1 MPPILVFPNPAVK
14 PASQP
19 LSERGKC
26 DMMAITSHKRDRT
39 ASSFRMLQQIRCL
52 IARKELLIGPCTQAL
67 AGGRSGKSG
76 GPLAG
81 KRRGRGARHS
91 TMIDNAQLS
100 ERKLKILIVL
110 LYYHPHSTG
119 LTHYVRMLAEEL
131 VNRGHQV
138 TVVASCHSRELPL
151 GETNLN
157 GVRVIRLWAPI
168 ALSRGR
174 IMPTYPWA
182 IYRLLREHDIVN
194 MHIPLLET
202 ALVTI
207 LAGISGVKII
217 PTHHGDLILPKN
229 PVNSVITKVMFSLYK
244 YMAKRVPCII
254 GLSDDYADNSY
265 YLLPYRDKVKIIYPP
280 MIIPEPDPAGVKR
293 LQEKWRHDGGPL
305 IGYAG
310 RFVQEKRPDLLI
322 RALDVINSRH
332 PNARIVFAGEYDIS
346 YEGTWQRH
354 QDLVERY
361 RSQLVFLGLIG
372 DKQELANFYAAC
384 DVLVMPSDSDCFPLV
399 QGEAMLCGTPVVMTD
414 IAGGRVAVKIT
425 GMGKLARP
433 GDWRSIGETTLA
445 VLEEP
450 CRYSKPREFVERI
463 FSFEETVN
471 RYEGIFYQYA
481 RTDRRIRD

>member
-1 MPPILVFPNPAVK
+1 MPMTKTVQRPQN
-14 PASQP
+14 
-19 LSERGKC
+19 
-26 DMMAITSHKRDRT
+26 
-39 ASSFRMLQQIRCL
+39 
-52 IARKELLIGPCTQAL
+52 
-67 AGGRSGKSG
+67 
-76 GPLAG
+76 
-81 KRRGRGARHS
+81 
-91 TMIDNAQLS
+91 
-100 ERKLKILIVL
+100 KLRILIVL

-131 VNRGHQV
+131 ARRGHKV
-138 TVVASCHSRELPL
+138 TVVASCHSRDLPL
-151 GETNLN
+151 GETMLN
-157 GVRVIRLWAPI
+157 GVRVVRLWAPI

-182 IYRLLREHDIVN
+182 INKLLREHDVANI
-194 MHIPLLET
+194 HIPLLET
-202 ALVTI
+202 ALI
-207 LAGISGVKII
+207 AFLAGIAGVKII

-229 PVNSVITKVMFSLYK
+229 PINDMITRIMFAFYK

-265 YLLPYRDKVKIIYPP
+265 YLLPFRDKVRIIYPP
-280 MIIPEPDPAGVKR
+280 MIIPEPDPAGVKSLR
-293 LQEKWRHDGGPL
+293 EMWQQDGGPL

-322 RALDVINSRH
+322 RSLDVVNGAH

-354 QDLVERY
+354 QELVERY
-361 RSQLVFLGLIG
+361 QSQLIFLGLIR

-384 DVLVMPSDSDCFPLV
+384 DVIVMPSDSDCFPLV

-414 IAGGRVAVKIT
+414 IAGGRVAVTIT
-425 GMGKLARP
+425 GMGKLAKP

-445 VLEEP
+445 VLADLD
-450 CRYSKPREFVERI
+450 RYTKPRDYIRGI

-471 RYEGIFYQYA
+471 RYESILYEYA
-481 RTDRRIRD
+481 RT